1 MLSSKTTVCHPGASG
16 NASCAGLLGASHG
29 PVFAPVSGD
38 RGGGQTSLMC
48 ACTPTGM
55 TTTSAIMNQEMKVKV
70 KPKSERKL
78 KGTTTAVEKTKGIM
92 TKGNDNA
99 MKTHTTSRNMDE

>member
-1 MLSSKTTVCHPGASG
+1 
-16 NASCAGLLGASHG
+16 
-29 PVFAPVSGD
+29 
-38 RGGGQTSLMC
+38 
-48 ACTPTGM
+48 
-55 TTTSAIMNQEMKVKV
+55 MNQEMKVKV